1 MVNMNFSQQF
11 CRSSNTD
18 SASHITLKMRV
29 VENIIQYI
37 YYAFSRTLTK
47 IVGDVGAVSRYS
59 ALEMLLTQTS
69 KIIKPSRKFYR
80 IKSIVGVSVNI
91 NKSLYKLRGYRN

>member
-1 MVNMNFSQQF
+1 MHFLQQF
-11 CRSSNTD
+11 CRPSNSD
-18 SASHITLKMRV
+18 SANHITLKMRV

-59 ALEMLLTQTS
+59 APETLMFGT
-69 KIIKPSRKFYR
+69 F
-80 IKSIVGVSVNI
+80 
-91 NKSLYKLRGYRN
+91 

>member
-11 CRSSNTD
+11 CRPSNTD

-47 IVGDVGAVSRYS
+47 IVGDVIAASRYS
-59 ALEMLLTQTS
+59 APGTQMS
-69 KIIKPSRKFYR
+69 PLKFYR
-80 IKSIVGVSVNI
+80 IKSIVHVSVNI
-91 NKSLYKLRGYRN
+91 NSEP

>member
-1 MVNMNFSQQF
+1 MQFSQEF
-11 CRSSNTD
+11 WRPSSTD
-18 SASHITLKMRV
+18 SANHITLKMRV

-59 ALEMLLTQTS
+59 APETLMFGT
-69 KIIKPSRKFYR
+69 F
-80 IKSIVGVSVNI
+80 
-91 NKSLYKLRGYRN
+91 

>member
-1 MVNMNFSQQF
+1 MVNMQFSQQF
-11 CRSSNTD
+11 CRPSSTD
-18 SASHITLKMRV
+18 NANHITLKMRV

-59 ALEMLLTQTS
+59 APETLMFGT
-69 KIIKPSRKFYR
+69 F
-80 IKSIVGVSVNI
+80 
-91 NKSLYKLRGYRN
+91 